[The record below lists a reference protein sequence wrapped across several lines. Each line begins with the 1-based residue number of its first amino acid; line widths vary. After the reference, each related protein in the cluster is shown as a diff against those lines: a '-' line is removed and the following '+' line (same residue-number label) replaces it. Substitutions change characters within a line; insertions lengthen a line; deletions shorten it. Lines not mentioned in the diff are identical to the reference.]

1 MLVRSVIV
9 TAAITALTGCSSI
22 SSTLGL
28 ERHVPDETQVTVR
41 PALTLPPDFNLVP
54 PGTETAVSGQHEE
67 ANPNAPAADG
77 STPAAPKKE
86 ERGFFGSLFHGDFFG
101 NDVDEEAAK
110 QHAAQTPAPDVNGT
124 PQAPAPDVNGTPQTP
139 APTPPASAPPA
150 VAPPV
155 DAAPPADAAP
165 ATDAAPAPAPKKD
178 EPGFFGRLFGG
189 IF

>member
-1 MLVRSVIV
+1 MLVRSVV
-9 TAAITALTGCSSI
+9 LTAALTALAGCSSI

-28 ERHVPDETQVTVR
+28 ERHIPDETQVTVR

-101 NDVDEEAAK
+101 NDVDEASAK
-110 QHAAQTPAPDVNGT
+110 EHAAQAQAATPDVNGT
-124 PQAPAPDVNGTPQTP
+124 PQAQ
-139 APTPPASAPPA
+139 TPPASAAPS
-150 VAPPV
+150 VAPPT
-155 DAAPPADAAP
+155 DAAPPA
-165 ATDAAPAPAPKKD
+165 DAAPAPAPKKD
-178 EPGFFGRLFGG
+178 EPGFFSRVFGG